1 MPKLRD
7 MKRNIVITGGA
18 GFIGSHVVRLF
29 VNKYPEYNIIN
40 LDKLTY
46 AGNLTN
52 LKDIEDRPNYR
63 FVKMDICDFEAFYRL
78 MQDERIDGIIHL
90 AAESHVDRSIKD
102 PFTFARTN
110 VMGTLALLQAAKLY
124 WESQPT
130 PYVVEHLTANGQQPT
145 ACRFYHIS
153 TDEVYGALTMNHPE
167 GIEPP
172 FQTVASSEGH
182 KAYGDDFFY
191 ETTKYNPHSP
201 YSASKASSD
210 HFVRAYHDTYGMPT
224 IVTNCSNNYG
234 PYQFPEK
241 LIPLFIN
248 NIRNRKPLPVY
259 GKGENVRDWLFVE
272 DHARAIDLIFH
283 EGKVAETY
291 NIGGFNE
298 WKNIDLIKVMI
309 KTVDRILGNPEGHSL
324 DLITYVT
331 DRLGHDA
338 RYAIDSTKL
347 QRELGWEPSLQ
358 FEEGIEKTVRW
369 YLDNEEWLE
378 NITSGDYQVYYD
390 TMYKDR

>member
-1 MPKLRD
+1 MD
-7 MKRNIVITGGA
+7 FKRNIIITGGA

-29 VNKYPEYNIIN
+29 VNKYPDYRIIN
-40 LDKLTY
+40 VDKLTY
-46 AGNLTN
+46 AGNLAN
-52 LKDIEDRPNYR
+52 LKDIGDKPNYM
-63 FVKMDICDFEAFYRL
+63 FVKADICDFDKMLDLVKEYAV
-78 MQDERIDGIIHL
+78 DGIIHL

-110 VMGTLALLQAAKLY
+110 VMGTLSLLQAAKLC
-124 WESQPT
+124 WEVLPEK
-130 PYVVEHLTANGQQPT
+130 YEGK
-145 ACRFYHIS
+145 RFYHIS
-153 TDEVYGALTMNHPE
+153 TDEVYGALHMNRPE

-172 FQTVASSEGH
+172 FKTVASSEGH

-210 HFVRAYHDTYGMPT
+210 HFVRAFHDTYGMPT

-283 EGKVAETY
+283 EGKIAETY

-309 KTVDRILGNPEGHSL
+309 KTVDRILGNPEGSSL

-347 QRELGWEPSLQ
+347 QKELGWEPSLQ

-369 YLDNEEWLE
+369 YLDNQEWMD
-378 NITSGDYQVYYD
+378 NITSGEYEKYYED
-390 TMYKDR
+390 MYKGR